1 MCTIGARVG
10 GRLMKGFPVIAG
22 ISCLPLSDQP
32 DLWKQREFTFDS
44 WVEHLSQNDYNIHW
58 FWTEKCLKDPT
69 YAIFLLTHSSERVRE
84 RDALGLITERP
95 TTDVFLYIC
104 IAWFWFLSLVN
115 KKSKLTISVSRAS
128 SQEHQASPLPLI
140 FWDPSRSVE
149 IQPDKS
155 RSYEICLMMSKC
167 QPNCQNANQIVKM

>member
-69 YAIFLLTHSSERVRE
+69 WYIFEKMGKKTFLRNPSVKGVPPSVYGFPHTPHQKKNLYGLGGYLPSPPRRIGRE
-84 RDALGLITERP
+84 APIYISAFLECPLGCGFPFIHK
-95 TTDVFLYIC
+95 V
-104 IAWFWFLSLVN
+104 
-115 KKSKLTISVSRAS
+115 
-128 SQEHQASPLPLI
+128 
-140 FWDPSRSVE
+140 
-149 IQPDKS
+149 
-155 RSYEICLMMSKC
+155 
-167 QPNCQNANQIVKM
+167 